1 MVTMIEALDIFVL
14 VAVEVPNL
22 HRHLLKMIITAK
34 QAVGIVTQHFK
45 NSIRLIRYGMVK
57 VAVAVKLVVV
67 SLPSYRGSIKLLD
80 MQLWIPLR

>member
-22 HRHLLKMIITAK
+22 HHHLLKMIITVK
-34 QAVGIVTQHFK
+34 QAVRIVTQHFK
-45 NSIRLIRYGMVK
+45 NSIHLIRYGMVK

-67 SLPSYRGSIKLLD
+67 SLPSYRGSTNLLD